1 MKTTFLLTLSV
12 FFISACGKKME
23 STTKHLNVYESFE
36 VGEFRAILRPLNNHL
51 NGWIPNGM
59 ANLSVSKY
67 EFKIQ
72 SWLDD
77 SANVTHR
84 QFVTTASRCPTV
96 KDDLNGDGFIDF
108 KEAMQSKKRILIPLD
123 NNLSMYSE
131 ENPQFPR
138 GNFNYELKI
147 ALNKLQLPKDVGLN
161 LFGKAVIILG
171 TGPSKVLP
179 NSVSTFE
186 NASPELSIP
195 IACGIIE
202 KVL

>member
-1 MKTTFLLTLSV
+1 MKTTFLLSLSV
-12 FFISACGKKME
+12 FFFSACGKKME
-23 STTKHLNVYESFE
+23 STTNHLNVFESLE
-36 VGEFRAILRPLNNHL
+36 MGEFRAILRPLNNHL

-59 ANLSVSKY
+59 ANLSVSKD

-77 SANVTHR
+77 SANVIHR
-84 QFVTTASRCPTV
+84 QFLTTSERCPTI

-108 KEAMQSKKRILIPLD
+108 KEAMGPKKRILIPLD
-123 NNLSMYSE
+123 SNLSMYAE
-131 ENPQFPR
+131 ESPQFPK

-147 ALNKLQLPKDVGLN
+147 ALNKLQLPKNVSLN
-161 LFGKAVIILG
+161 FLGKAVLILG
-171 TGPSKVLP
+171 TGPSKDLP

-202 KVL
+202 KKL